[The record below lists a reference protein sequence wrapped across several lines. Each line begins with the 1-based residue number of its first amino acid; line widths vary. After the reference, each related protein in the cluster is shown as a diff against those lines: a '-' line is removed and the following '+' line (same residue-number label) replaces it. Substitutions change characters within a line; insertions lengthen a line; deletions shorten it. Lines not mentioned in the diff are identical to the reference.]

1 MIEAIKKTYGLSVRV
16 LVCELGVSYATLMRW
31 KRRLSRGLAPVGKPG
46 PKKVRPFD
54 LGELKARIREL
65 EHGSRRSRG
74 TGRLRGAFA
83 DAISRRELDRMIA
96 AVRRDVNRKRSA
108 QTCQVSWLRPNL
120 AWAMDDCRCSGTGDG
135 NRLYLHNLSDLCSR
149 YKFRPLASAQLACGE
164 EVAGHLDH
172 LFSRFGPPLFC
183 KRDNGGNLNHVAVDD
198 ILAEALVVPI
208 NSPAY
213 TAPYN
218 GAIEHTQGEF
228 KRYLDRH
235 CWKADGRGGVAVLAE
250 TAAHD
255 LNHRPRRSLQGRNAC
270 HVYFGEQ
277 QLRYPK
283 RQRQDVYRWIR
294 DLAIA
299 ISRGVGKD
307 WIMPAAWRVAA
318 KQWLLKNRMIRIR
331 KAGKVLPDFSLNLCH
346 N

>member
-1 MIEAIKKTYGLSVRV
+1 M
-16 LVCELGVSYATLMRW
+16 
-31 KRRLSRGLAPVGKPG
+31 
-46 PKKVRPFD
+46 
-54 LGELKARIREL
+54 
-65 EHGSRRSRG
+65 
-74 TGRLRGAFA
+74 
-83 DAISRRELDRMIA
+83 
-96 AVRRDVNRKRSA
+96 
-108 QTCQVSWLRPNL
+108 
-120 AWAMDDCRCSGTGDG
+120 
-135 NRLYLHNLSDLCSR
+135 
-149 YKFRPLASAQLACGE
+149 
-164 EVAGHLDH
+164 
-172 LFSRFGPPLFC
+172 
-183 KRDNGGNLNHVAVDD
+183 
-198 ILAEALVVPI
+198 
-208 NSPAY
+208 
-213 TAPYN
+213 
-218 GAIEHTQGEF
+218 
-228 KRYLDRH
+228 
-235 CWKADGRGGVAVLAE
+235 LAE

-255 LNHRPRRSLQGRNAC
+255 LNHRPRRSLEGRNAC